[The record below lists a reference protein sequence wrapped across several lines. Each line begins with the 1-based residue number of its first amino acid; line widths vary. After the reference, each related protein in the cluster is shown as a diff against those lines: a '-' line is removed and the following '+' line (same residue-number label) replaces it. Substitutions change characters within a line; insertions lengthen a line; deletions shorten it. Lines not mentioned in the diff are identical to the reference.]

1 MDGDLAGRVAVIT
14 GASSGIGEETAR
26 ALAAARVPVALL
38 RAAPSPGVP
47 GRRGALQAQDVANT
61 IVFALS
67 QPHRVSL
74 NEILIR
80 PTGQAG

>member
-1 MDGDLAGRVAVIT
+1 VRVVVVEPGVVATELAGHISDERIRTGVEEFQDAV
-14 GASSGIGEETAR
+14 GAR
-26 ALAAARVPVALL
+26 
-38 RAAPSPGVP
+38 
-47 GRRGALQAQDVANT
+47 QAQDVAAT